1 MIKDYSALPQTL
13 TITNGNEF
21 DVKIQ
26 LRDHWKLVPAIIR
39 AGDVLTINCT
49 TSEDLALMITQ
60 SEEMNLTVEAENVPQ
75 PEEPTEVGTEEDLK
89 EAIASGV
96 KDVKLTDNITV
107 PNGNLNIA
115 GVTHFD
121 GNGKTITFE
130 TTGQN
135 LVSTTSGAIIEN
147 VVVDNT
153 VANEDW
159 SSTYGIQVYNGT
171 YTIKNCTAK
180 GCNGGI
186 LVNSATATL
195 EGTIDVSGNEFG
207 GIEVSKGSASG
218 LGNATLNINGAT
230 IINTTEAYKKPTIW
244 TDGEGNTVNG
254 AEAMFTNSEVK
265 EGQVQYY
272 LVESNSRDNID
283 VNLEQKLQAFKEKYY
298 NKFSNKKITAS
309 DPEFDSSLVYTN
321 LGNVK
326 STVDTI
332 TVNDETIDSTV
343 VGVSIGNNAFL
354 RAPLFKVED
363 NVLYVS
369 TVLLVTFAVDEEI
382 KVVAGDNTKYV
393 KDSNIMPSTILPISN
408 VYALNTKEGY
418 TNKVEATDNNT
429 VITQTAGYGTSALG
443 VTLQSDGKD
452 ILDPQV
458 VLVRKYV
465 YKSELSIGISTP
477 ERMDGK
483 DVTFAYYAKYMDS
496 AYTEEETKELNF
508 VIYVPDS
515 GIAQFKLT
523 FNCIVESVE
532 E

>member
-1 MIKDYSALPQTL
+1 MVKDYSDVPVQVTL
-13 TITNGNEF
+13 KNNNEN
-21 DVKIQ
+21 KIKFN
-26 LRDHWKLVPAIIR
+26 LRDNWKEVPVEIESGEELVILIE
-39 AGDVLTINCT
+39 
-49 TSEDLALMITQ
+49 TSEAWALLVHKA
-60 SEEMNLTVEAENVPQ
+60 EEMNLELTTKDVTY
-75 PEEPTEVGTEEDLK
+75 TEVASEQDIK
-89 EAIASGV
+89 DAIANGD
-96 KDVKLTDNITV
+96 KLVKLSDNITV
-107 PNGNLNIA
+107 SGGELDVT
-115 GVTHFD
+115 GVEYFD
-121 GNGKTITFE
+121 GNGKTITFSQP
-130 TTGQN
+130 GRNFIAMQANNGVIQN
-135 LVSTTSGAIIEN
+135 VTVQNSG
-147 VVVDNT
+147 DNT
-153 VANEDW
+153 EWN
-159 SSTYGIQVYNGT
+159 STNGIQCYDGT
-171 YTIKNCTAK
+171 YTLKNCK
-180 GCNGGI
+180 VSGCNVGI
-186 LVNSATATL
+186 MVNASTVTL
-195 EGTIDVSGNEFG
+195 QGTVDVSGNTFG
-207 GIEVSKGSASG
+207 GINVSKGAETDHPLNNG
-218 LGNATLNINGAT
+218 VLNINGAKL
-230 IINTTEAYKKPTIW
+230 INTTEAYAKPTIY
-244 TDGEGNTVNG
+244 TEGEGQKVNG

-272 LVESNSRDNID
+272 LLEENSRDNIN

-298 NKFSNKKITAS
+298 NKFRNKKITTS
-309 DPEFDSSLVYTN
+309 DAEFDSSLVYTN
-321 LGNVK
+321 LGNVN

-369 TVLLVTFAVDEEI
+369 TVLLVTFAVNEEI

-429 VITQTAGYGTSALG
+429 VITQTAGYGTSAVG

-452 ILDPQV
+452 ILDSQV
-458 VLVRKYV
+458 VYV
-465 YKSELSIGISTP
+465 YRTGLSIGISTP

-483 DVTFAYYAKYMDS
+483 DVTFAYYAKYKDS
-496 AYTEEETKELNF
+496 AYTEKETKELNF

-515 GIAQFKLT
+515 GITQFKLT